1 MENSQPMPKFNF
13 LHILITFSIVFSVTY
28 LAPNLFAKEL
38 TSNEENSLLTVHPR
52 SDSLTPWMMP
62 AHFGGPNWKLSE
74 DDSTEGSVYDDV
86 TMISIDYLTD
96 EEMLKSY
103 LPHPFNLEGLPVI
116 TVTYSMNRDISW
128 LAGGNYNIIAVSA
141 RATYRGKG
149 DTVTGNY
156 QLVLWENLTTPILTG
171 REVQGLPKIYGE
183 IDDHRKFNGTWKT
196 ALSNNGLTMMKLE
209 ATDLKKMTPEA
220 FEIFSV
226 KNSEVNALGWK
237 YIPNETGSAP
247 ILSYGTVFPISFRYH
262 EAWTATGTLQW
273 IPRTW
278 EELPIQAHIVNALHA
293 LPIKKVLSCTV
304 AKTSLSLHASKVRRL
319 N

>member
-1 MENSQPMPKFNF
+1 
-13 LHILITFSIVFSVTY
+13 
-28 LAPNLFAKEL
+28 
-38 TSNEENSLLTVHPR
+38 
-52 SDSLTPWMMP
+52 
-62 AHFGGPNWKLSE
+62 
-74 DDSTEGSVYDDV
+74 
-86 TMISIDYLTD
+86 
-96 EEMLKSY
+96 
-103 LPHPFNLEGLPVI
+103 
-116 TVTYSMNRDISW
+116 
-128 LAGGNYNIIAVSA
+128 
-141 RATYRGKG
+141 
-149 DTVTGNY
+149 
-156 QLVLWENLTTPILTG
+156 
-171 REVQGLPKIYGE
+171 
-183 IDDHRKFNGTWKT
+183 
-196 ALSNNGLTMMKLE
+196 MKLE